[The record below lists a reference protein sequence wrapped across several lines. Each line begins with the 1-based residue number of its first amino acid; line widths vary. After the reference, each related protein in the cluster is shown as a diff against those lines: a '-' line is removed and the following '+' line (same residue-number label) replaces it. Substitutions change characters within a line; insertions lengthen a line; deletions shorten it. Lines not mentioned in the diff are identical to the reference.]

1 MIISDSIKTLIRTTA
16 PTLLTAL
23 ALPPPFNVIAAAV
36 VSGVLEKYLPDT
48 APGDKKTAL
57 PVAGNEAGAENH
69 DIPSAGTISMTPD
82 QVVVAIEKNTENPQ
96 ILPALRQA
104 EIDLKKYET
113 DAGIRFAEIN
123 LENTKSIQEFQEKS
137 GISLTV
143 FNSGMSLVKYSL
155 LGLVLLIIG
164 CVVFVFVPAANAA
177 NSQLFTPLFGLIGTV
192 VGFVNGIAANVVG
205 FYWGS
210 SQGSKQKSDDIA
222 VAMQKFGDS
231 VSKTA
236 EEKSVSPAAIKPLV
250 EIKTQ
255 LTEPSLTSPRTMQ
268 PVTPAKLSDLADGV
282 PELQQSHKYLNTG
295 VNWLLNEKG
304 ISIDGADPEGT
315 FGKPVTVETIWQQ
328 YGESCSTYAKRYGV
342 PVELIV
348 ATIAVESGGDKN
360 ARRAEPQINDES
372 VGLMQTLVG
381 TAKGALGL
389 KTLDPD
395 ELLQPELSINAGT
408 AYIAQQRGTTH
419 FDPPKVAAAYNAG
432 SVYTEVG
439 ERNRWK
445 MRCYPVGTGQH
456 IDKFV
461 SFFNDCMQVSRTQ
474 NWSKQGDVPS
484 FITYLP

>member
-36 VSGVLEKYLPDT
+36 VSGVLAKYLPDAAQSDKQT
-48 APGDKKTAL
+48 AAPA
-57 PVAGNEAGAENH
+57 VVNEAGTEIH
-69 DIPSAGTISMTPD
+69 DIPPVSSITMTPD
-82 QVVVAIEKNTENPQ
+82 EVVAAIEKNTENPQ
-96 ILPALRQA
+96 VLPALRQA

-231 VSKTA
+231 ISKTA
-236 EEKSVSPAAIKPLV
+236 EEKSAPPAESVAGKS
-250 EIKTQ
+250 TQ
-255 LTEPSLTSPRTMQ
+255 LPEPSLNRSRAIS

-432 SVYTEVG
+432 SVYTDVG

-461 SFFNDCMQVSRTQ
+461 GFFNDCMQVSKAQ
-474 NWSKQGDVPS
+474 DWSKQGDVPS